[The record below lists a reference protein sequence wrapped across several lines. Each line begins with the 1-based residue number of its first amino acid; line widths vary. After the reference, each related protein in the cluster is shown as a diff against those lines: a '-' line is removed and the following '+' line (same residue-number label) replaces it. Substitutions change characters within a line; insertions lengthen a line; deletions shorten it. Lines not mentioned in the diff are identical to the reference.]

1 MPAYGA
7 KHEPIFNRA
16 QPRTEMEQKTSTTQN
31 GARAKILRSLAEH
44 GMLTTTELAEHAGLT
59 ADQVRDNCGAARRD
73 GLVASTR
80 DEVLGKPAYK
90 ITAEGRQWV
99 DDNLRIKVTDN
110 SQQSADIAP
119 PIVDPSDDNEQE
131 TAKSGIPADSPAG
144 IPEHSAYLVVFDDG
158 GTSPEFFR
166 GVEEAKAAAIR
177 SAQEATVYGL
187 VQIGRTVQQTVF
199 VPAPPTV

>member
-7 KHEPIFNRA
+7 KHAPIFNRA
-16 QPRTEMEQKTSTTQN
+16 QPRIEMEQKTSTTQN

-44 GMLTTTELAEHAGLT
+44 GMLTTIELAEHAGLT

-99 DDNLRIKVTDN
+99 ADNLRIKVTDN
-110 SQQSADIAP
+110 SPQAADIAP
-119 PIVDPSDDNEQE
+119 PIVESSYDNEQE
-131 TAKSGIPADSPAG
+131 TAKSEIPADFPAG
-144 IPEHSAYLVVFDDG
+144 FPEAVVYHAVVLDGLDLACNLFATLDHAVEHAKEQKVGSTIYRLISVGKMEIRPVFIPA
-158 GTSPEFFR
+158 
-166 GVEEAKAAAIR
+166 
-177 SAQEATVYGL
+177 
-187 VQIGRTVQQTVF
+187 
-199 VPAPPTV
+199 